1 MNISQHHAIGEGRYG
16 CVVNPSLKCSDNNII
31 HPPNSVSKIMKEQD
45 AIDEMEEIKEIDKI
59 DPTYNFHIPTPT
71 LCKLDKKQNYES
83 NINGCEKISVTSQN
97 IDSLSIL
104 TMQNSG
110 SSFYNIMQKYRYQLP
125 SQENQNYMNNLWL
138 SLIPIFEG
146 LITMQQNMYQHHD
159 ISINNI
165 LFNEQTNKSVLI
177 DFGNAALSIRFIN
190 NNLRFKPYKFFV
202 WWSQPVETH
211 YIPFSN
217 YKEEDP
223 PTGNAKLFSQ
233 VFSLLIPLGSKQGVK
248 LKKKLVADA
257 SKSFK
262 KIKQL
267 KTTEENKE
275 ITIAINKIRTRTD
288 INNIYT
294 NFKEPYINLLRAHI
308 KTYDT
313 YGLGLA
319 CMTLL
324 LRTEHLISSPIR
336 TSLFNAFYQMIHPDP
351 LKRIEPK
358 EAAKQYKQCLKKAN
372 ITKMKVLATNV
383 VSSSTVSS
391 SRSLSNNFGKTHNTL
406 KSNKLSIKKCPDKK
420 ELNPLTNRC
429 RNKCLSQK
437 YRNKKGNCVNKPKS
451 NKHTLKLIS
460 PS

>member
-1 MNISQHHAIGEGRYG
+1 MDIFQHHAIGEGTYG

-31 HPPNSVSKIMKEQD
+31 HPPNSVSKIMKEED
-45 AIDEMEEIKEIDKI
+45 AIEEMKEMEEIDKI

-71 LCKLDKKQNYES
+71 LCKLDKKQNYEN

-110 SSFYNIMQKYRYQLP
+110 SSFYNIMQKYKYQLP
-125 SQENQNYMNNLWL
+125 SQENLNFMNNLWL

-146 LITMQQNMYQHHD
+146 LITMQQNMYHHRD

-165 LFNEQTNKSVLI
+165 LFDEQTNKSVLI
-177 DFGNAALSIRFIN
+177 DFGNASSSLIIIN
-190 NNLRFKPYKFFV
+190 NNLRYTPYKFQA

-217 YKEEDP
+217 YKAEDP
-223 PTGNAKLFSQ
+223 PTINTKLFSN
-233 VFSLLIPLGSKQGVK
+233 VFSLLILETKQGIK
-248 LKKKLVADA
+248 LKKKLVDDM
-257 SKSFK
+257 SKAFK

-267 KTTEENKE
+267 RTTEENKK
-275 ITIAINKIRTRTD
+275 ITIAINKIRTISD

-294 NFKEPYINLLRAHI
+294 NFKGAYINLLRAHI

-336 TSLFNAFYQMIHPDP
+336 TALFNAFYKMIHPDP

-372 ITKMKVLATNV
+372 ITKMKVLTTNV
-383 VSSSTVSS
+383 VNNSTVSS
-391 SRSLSNNFGKTHNTL
+391 SRSLSNTL

-451 NKHTLKLIS
+451 NKHTLK
-460 PS
+460 